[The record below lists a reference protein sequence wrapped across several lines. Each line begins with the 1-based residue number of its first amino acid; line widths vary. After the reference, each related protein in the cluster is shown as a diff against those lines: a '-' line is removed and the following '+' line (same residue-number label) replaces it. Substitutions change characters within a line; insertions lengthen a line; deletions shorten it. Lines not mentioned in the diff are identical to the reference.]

1 MTEGNCKKWGVEKE
15 GLWGITIDG
24 DSKVLQGMFPQD
36 AASGTHAERTGG
48 SILEVNIGRGVK
60 KGLSSGR
67 S

>member
-15 GLWGITIDG
+15 GLWGVTIDG
-24 DSKVLQGMFPQD
+24 DSRVLQGRFPQD
-36 AASGTHAERTGG
+36 ADSGTHAGRTRG

-60 KGLSSGR
+60 KGLTSGR

>member
-1 MTEGNCKKWGVEKE
+1 MTEGNCKQWGVEKE
-15 GLWGITIDG
+15 GLWGVTIDG

-36 AASGTHAERTGG
+36 AASGTHAGRTGG

>member
-15 GLWGITIDG
+15 RLWGVTIDG
-24 DSKVLQGMFPQD
+24 DSKVLQGRFPQD
-36 AASGTHAERTGG
+36 ADSGTHAGRTGG

-60 KGLSSGR
+60 KGLNSGR